1 MTDTPSRDEMPSRFV
16 DEKKLRRQS
25 RRDFILFGTGAFA
38 ALAGLWWI
46 APLGSKKKIFGEHTA
61 DALDTLAAL
70 LDEGHSDQLT
80 ALLKTMA
87 RFHKYSFHNIC
98 LIASQ
103 CPTATRV
110 AGFQTWRTMGRFVRK
125 GEKGIAI
132 MAPIIGRREAEAEG
146 DNARTVRGFRAAY
159 VFDVDQTDGEPLP
172 TPIEASGDPGARTAL
187 LKAVIL
193 EQGIAIEYAD
203 ELGGALGTS
212 SGGCIRLLNGL
223 SPAMEF
229 TTLVHEHAH
238 ELLHRADDR
247 PASRD
252 TRELE
257 AEAVAFVVGG
267 AVGLNTSD
275 ASRDYILL
283 YRGDREAL
291 SGSLDRIQRAASV
304 ILKAVTGGG

>member
-1 MTDTPSRDEMPSRFV
+1 VFGGPMAEPCVLQTGCRVPQVAKEPRTTRPREDTMTAD
-16 DEKKLRRQS
+16 
-25 RRDFILFGTGAFA
+25 
-38 ALAGLWWI
+38 AL
-46 APLGSKKKIFGEHTA
+46 KKITT

-70 LDEGHSDQLT
+70 LDEGRSDQLT

-87 RFHKYSFHNIC
+87 RFHKYSWHNVC

-132 MAPIIGRREAEAEG
+132 MAPIIGRREAESEG

-159 VFDVDQTDGEPLP
+159 VFDVDQTDGDPLP

-187 LKAVIL
+187 LKTAIL
-193 EQGIAIEYAD
+193 EQGIALEYVD

-304 ILKAVTGGG
+304 ILKAVSIGG